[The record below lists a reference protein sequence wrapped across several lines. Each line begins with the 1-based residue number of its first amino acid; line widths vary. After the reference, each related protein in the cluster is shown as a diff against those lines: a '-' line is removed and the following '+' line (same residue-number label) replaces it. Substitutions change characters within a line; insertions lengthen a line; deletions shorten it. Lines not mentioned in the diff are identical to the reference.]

1 MSSIPA
7 RFDFYLHKI
16 DRALLNQPEI
26 RAPHSLF
33 EPQQYTIDLGG
44 KRIRPMMTLMAAGL
58 CGGDPFRALDAA
70 VCIEMTHT
78 FTLIHDDIMDAAD
91 SRRGKPTVFKK
102 WGTPKA
108 ILAGDS
114 LFVYAM
120 TFINRYSNQLSVN
133 ELSKMYE
140 VYFNGVQEV
149 CIGQAFD
156 LEMAE
161 NGLATSEEYIQMIDG
176 KTSALL
182 RTALE
187 MGGISVKA
195 TEEQLTHLRG
205 LGTSLGLA
213 FQIQDDLLD
222 VNADFNRL
230 GKTIGGDILEGKM
243 TFLITT
249 LLERAEPGAKT
260 QIVEILAKESRTP
273 EDISAIMD
281 LFGQYDILA
290 FTESVI
296 QRYYTQSEEELN
308 FFDDSEFKQDLQ
320 DLIRFLKNRDY

>member
-1 MSSIPA
+1 MSTSPV
-7 RFDFYLHKI
+7 RFDFYLEKI
-16 DRALLNQPEI
+16 DAALLNQPEI
-26 RAPHSLF
+26 RAPRSLF

-44 KRIRPMMTLMAAGL
+44 KRIRPIMTLMAAGL

-70 VCIEMTHT
+70 ICIEMTHT
-78 FTLIHDDIMDAAD
+78 FTLIHDDIMDVAD

-102 WGTPKA
+102 WGIPKA

-120 TFINRYSNQLSVN
+120 TYINRYSNILSVN
-133 ELSKMYE
+133 ELSNMYD
-140 VYFNGVQEV
+140 VFFKGVQEV

-161 NGLATSEEYIQMIDG
+161 KGVATSDEYKKMIDG

-187 MGGISVKA
+187 MGGISVSA
-195 TEEQLTHLRG
+195 SENQLEHLKKV
-205 LGTSLGLA
+205 GTSLGLA

-222 VNADFNRL
+222 VNADFSKL

-243 TFLITT
+243 TYLLTT
-249 LLERAEPGAKT
+249 LLEKADSEDQQK
-260 QIVEILAKESRTP
+260 ILAILKKETRNQ
-273 EDISAIMD
+273 EDISQIKA
-281 LFGQYDILA
+281 
-290 FTESVI
+290 
-296 QRYYTQSEEELN
+296 
-308 FFDDSEFKQDLQ
+308 FFDFYNILSLTENIIDELYSQCVQELEYFRDSEFKQDLHH
-320 DLIRFLKNRDY
+320 LIRFLRNRDY